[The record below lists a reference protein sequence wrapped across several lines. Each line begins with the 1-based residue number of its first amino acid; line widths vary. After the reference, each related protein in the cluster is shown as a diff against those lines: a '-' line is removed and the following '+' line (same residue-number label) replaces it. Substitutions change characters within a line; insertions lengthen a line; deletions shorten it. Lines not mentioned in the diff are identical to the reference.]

1 MMRITDVVRHL
12 LIINVLVF
20 FVTLLTWGD
29 PAKEVM
35 GSLLGGTGDFADWAR
50 YRLAL
55 FFPTSPYFRPFQL
68 VSHMFMHADIQHL
81 LLNMLGLY
89 MFGSALEMFWGA
101 RRFLFYYL
109 FSGLGGMILYLLVK
123 YLELNSGNFEEQ
135 MMKYY
140 QQNVP
145 MLGASGAIFGLM
157 VGYATQFPDNV
168 ISLLFPPISLKAK
181 YFVLIFAGLE
191 LVFGLGIV
199 NISSGVAHFAHLGGA
214 LFGFLL
220 ILYWR
225 KFGSRL

>member
-1 MMRITDVVRHL
+1 MTRITDVVKHL

-20 FVTLLTWGD
+20 FATLLAWGN
-29 PAKEVM
+29 PAPELM
-35 GSLLGGTGDFADWAR
+35 GPLLGGTGDFADWER
-50 YRLAL
+50 YQLAL
-55 FFPTSPYFRPFQL
+55 FFPSSPYFRPYQL
-68 VSHMFMHADIQHL
+68 VSHMFMHADIRHL

-89 MFGSALEMFWGA
+89 MFGSALETFWGE
-101 RRFLFYYL
+101 RKFLFYYL
-109 FSGLGGMILYLLVK
+109 FSGLGGMLLYLFVK
-123 YLELNSGNFEEQ
+123 YLEISSGNVEEQ
-135 MMKYY
+135 VMKYY
-140 QQNVP
+140 LQNVP

-157 VGYATQFPDNV
+157 VGYGVQFPDNV

-191 LVFGLGIV
+191 LFFGLGIV

-225 KFGSRL
+225 KYGSRL

>member
-1 MMRITDVVRHL
+1 MTRITDVVKHL

-20 FVTLLTWGD
+20 FATLLAWGN
-29 PAKEVM
+29 PAPELM
-35 GSLLGGTGDFADWAR
+35 GPLLGGTGDFANWER
-50 YRLAL
+50 YQLAL
-55 FFPTSPYFRPFQL
+55 FFPSSPYFRPYQL
-68 VSHMFMHADIQHL
+68 VSHMFMHADIRHL

-89 MFGSALEMFWGA
+89 MFGSALETFWGE
-101 RRFLFYYL
+101 RKFLFYYL
-109 FSGLGGMILYLLVK
+109 FSGLGGMLLYLFVK
-123 YLELNSGNFEEQ
+123 YLEISSGNVEDQ
-135 MMKYY
+135 VMKYY
-140 QQNVP
+140 LQNVP

-157 VGYATQFPDNV
+157 VGYGMQFPDNV

-191 LVFGLGIV
+191 LFFGLGIV

-225 KFGSRL
+225 KYGSRL

>member
-1 MMRITDVVRHL
+1 MTRITDVVKHL

-20 FVTLLTWGD
+20 FATLLAWGN
-29 PAKEVM
+29 PAPELM
-35 GSLLGGTGDFADWAR
+35 GSLLGGTGDFANWER
-50 YRLAL
+50 YQLAL
-55 FFPTSPYFRPFQL
+55 FFPSSPYFRPYQL
-68 VSHMFMHADIQHL
+68 VSHMFMHADIRHL

-89 MFGSALEMFWGA
+89 MFGSALETFWGE
-101 RRFLFYYL
+101 RKFLFYYL
-109 FSGLGGMILYLLVK
+109 FSGLGGMLLYLFVK
-123 YLELNSGNFEEQ
+123 YLEISSGNVEEQ
-135 MMKYY
+135 VMKYY
-140 QQNVP
+140 LQNVP

-157 VGYATQFPDNV
+157 VGYGVQFPDNV

-191 LVFGLGIV
+191 LFFGLGIV

-225 KFGSRL
+225 KYGSRL